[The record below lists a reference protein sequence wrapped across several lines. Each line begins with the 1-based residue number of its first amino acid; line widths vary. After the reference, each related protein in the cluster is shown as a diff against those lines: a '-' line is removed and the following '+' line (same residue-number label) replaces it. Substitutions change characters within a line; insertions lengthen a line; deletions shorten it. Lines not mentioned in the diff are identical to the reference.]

1 MHCDDRRGHTDEWYQ
16 QRCIFCA
23 DCKSTINS
31 HYQKRGSRC
40 QVSQEGGDWVEKPLG
55 GSAGGQPPHATVK
68 CAVSS
73 VYTARLHYVLS
84 CRLTDD
90 DAAGMTTA

>member
-1 MHCDDRRGHTDEWYQ
+1 MDALFDRRGHTDEWYQ

-40 QVSQEGGDWVEKPLG
+40 QVGQEVGAQGLG
-55 GSAGGQPPHATVK
+55 GEAAGWGQQVASRRTQQ
-68 CAVSS
+68 S
-73 VYTARLHYVLS
+73 RVLS
-84 CRLTDD
+84 VLCTLLARI
-90 DAAGMTTA
+90 MS